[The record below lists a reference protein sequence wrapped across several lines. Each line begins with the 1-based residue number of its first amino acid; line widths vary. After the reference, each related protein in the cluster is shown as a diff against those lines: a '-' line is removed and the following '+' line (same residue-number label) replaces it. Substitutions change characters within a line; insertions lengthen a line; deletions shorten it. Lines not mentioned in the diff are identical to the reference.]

1 MSGVTTEQLAEKT
14 KQVYGGLKPSSGDLL
29 NKYLYPLINQG
40 SPLLRYKLETP
51 YDYPISRL
59 KLYYDLSSLKENADY
74 EEAKLHW
81 EQDLN
86 DIRIDPEVIE
96 AQINALL
103 LIWVYAC
110 TSRSPFCMSIILILS
125 VLVGIHCPLVYE

>member
-1 MSGVTTEQLAEKT
+1 MFIPAFKELDGKPNELTTDIGSTWIKERYVGVTTEQLAEKT

-86 DIRIDPEVIE
+86 DIRIDPEVK
-96 AQINALL
+96 
-103 LIWVYAC
+103 
-110 TSRSPFCMSIILILS
+110 PK
-125 VLVGIHCPLVYE
+125 